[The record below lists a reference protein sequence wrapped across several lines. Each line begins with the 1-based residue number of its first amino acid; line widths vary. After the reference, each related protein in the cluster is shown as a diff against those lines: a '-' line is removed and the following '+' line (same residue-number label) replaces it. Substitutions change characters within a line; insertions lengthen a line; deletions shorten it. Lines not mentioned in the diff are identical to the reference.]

1 MRIWCLAIA
10 AMLFCGSAQAAGVL
24 RFALDFDFDTLDP
37 ARSGSYIE
45 RAVNAALCDQLMNID
60 AAANVVPELAT
71 AWEWSDDHLALTLH
85 LRQGVI
91 FQDGTPFDAASVRSN
106 LERYRT
112 AGYSARRAEL
122 KPLLGEDVVDS
133 LTLRIRLAMPYAPLP
148 ALLANRSG
156 TMLSPEILKK
166 SPDEIAAHPVCAGPF
181 SFVERVAQDHI
192 TLRRFAGYWNAPA
205 VMLDG
210 IDYLIMPDSTVRLV
224 NLQSGQIDIANRI
237 SPSDIATVEA
247 DPKLRVAS
255 APSLGFE
262 LLSFNL
268 AHGPA
273 SDTPFARDVRIRQA
287 FEKAIDRDG
296 INQVVFGGRF
306 VPSNQ
311 MQPPH
316 SAYWDAAN
324 PVPPRDLAGAKALL
338 VAARVPHPNLLLSVV
353 NNPIEIQVGEVI
365 QAMAGE
371 AGFDVKLLK
380 GESVAQTQA
389 SARGDY
395 QASLA
400 LWSGRPDPDGNT
412 AIWLRCGAPLN
423 WTGWCERDV
432 DADLDRGEF
441 SLVPKDRK
449 AAYDDAAALVRRDL
463 PYLVLYH
470 FTWFWGLSARIAGF
484 APRPDGLVRPVGLSK

>member
-1 MRIWCLAIA
+1 MPIWFLAIA
-10 AMLFCGSAQAAGVL
+10 AVLCASSAQAAGVL

-45 RAVNAALCDQLMNID
+45 RAVNAALCDQLMAID

-71 AWEWSDDHLALTLH
+71 AWEWSDDHLSLTLH
-85 LRQGVI
+85 LRQGVV
-91 FQDGTPFDAASVRSN
+91 FQDGRPFDAEAVRAN

-112 AGYSARRAEL
+112 AAYSARRREL
-122 KPLLGEDVVDS
+122 KPLLGEDVIDAH
-133 LTLRIRLAMPYAPLP
+133 TLRIRLSAPYAPLP

-156 TMLSPEILKK
+156 TMLSPALLEK
-166 SPDEIAAHPVCAGPF
+166 SPDDIAAHPVCAGPF
-181 SFVERVAQDHI
+181 SFVERVAQDHV
-192 TLRRFAGYWNAPA
+192 TLRRFPGYWNAPA
-205 VMLDG
+205 VKLDG

-237 SPSDIATVEA
+237 SPTDIPIVEA

-255 APSLGFE
+255 APSLAFE

-273 SDTPFARDVRIRQA
+273 SDTPFGHDVRIRQA
-287 FEKAIDRDG
+287 FEKALDRDG
-296 INQVVFGGRF
+296 INQVVFGGWF

-316 SAYWDAAN
+316 SAYWDAAH
-324 PVPPRDLAGAKALL
+324 PVPPRDLEGAKALL
-338 VAARVPHPNLLLSVV
+338 VAAGVPHPRLTLSVV

-371 AGFDVKLLK
+371 AGFDVQLRK
-380 GESVAQTQA
+380 GESVAQTA
-389 SARGDY
+389 DNTRGDY

-423 WTGWCERDV
+423 WTGWCNKDV

-441 SLVPKDRK
+441 SLLPVERK
-449 AAYDDAAALVRRDL
+449 AAYDEAAALVRRDL

-470 FTWFWGLSARIAGF
+470 FTWFWGLSARVNGF
-484 APRPDGLVRPVGLSK
+484 APRPDGLVRPIGISK